1 MSRARAELDRM
12 FSRHPSG
19 VCFGELSTAI
29 REGYAMTTTAT
40 REWVTDSHMTTVK
53 RYGKMLHTPVHLT
66 ARSTKV
72 AGEFAAPSVA
82 VCAKQR
88 VLMAFV
94 AALSIET
101 AKLKHHCAVELNEVG
116 VMPCH
121 QCLLAQRLAQQ
132 LAVDRYHGVA

>member
-1 MSRARAELDRM
+1 MSRAREELDRM
-12 FSRHPSG
+12 FSRHVAG
-19 VCFGELSTAI
+19 VYFGVLSTAI
-29 REGYAMTTTAT
+29 REGYVMTTAT
-40 REWVTDSHMTTVK
+40 REWVTDSHMTIVK
-53 RYGKMLHTPVHLT
+53 RYGKMLHTPVQLT

-101 AKLKHHCAVELNEVG
+101 AKLKRHCAVELNEVD

-121 QCLLAQRLAQQ
+121 QCLLAERLAQQ